1 MKVGLVRHFPVA
13 MGLPGSK
20 MKLITPKEI
29 NQWLDDYDASDIIIT
44 GEVDLGHTPW
54 DTCFCSSA
62 SRAVKTAEEIYAG
75 PITITS
81 DLREIR
87 LYPFFSRNI
96 KLPFFMWFLLV
107 RLAWLISHKSQLE
120 SKEDLDKRIDAVLDR
135 VIASPEE
142 NVLIVGHAALMM
154 LMRKELLRRGFSGPV
169 FHQPLNAKLYVFE
182 R

>member
-20 MKLITPKEI
+20 VKLITPKEI
-29 NQWLDDYDASDIIIT
+29 NQWLDDYDASDIIA
-44 GEVDLGHTPW
+44 GEVDLGSTLW
-54 DTCFCSSA
+54 EKCFCSSA
-62 SRAVKTAEEIYAG
+62 TRAVKTAEKIYPG
-75 PITITS
+75 QITVMGE
-81 DLREIR
+81 LREIR

-120 SKEDLDKRIDAVLDR
+120 SKDDLDKRINLVLDE
-135 VIASPEE
+135 VIAGPEE

-154 LMRKELLRRGFSGPV
+154 LMRKELLRRGFSGPD
-169 FHQPLNAKLYVFE
+169 FYQPANAKLYVFE
-182 R
+182 K